1 MISVK
6 EVTDKLKSK
15 TEELEA
21 LEDKMMDVLEGTD
34 IDVGLSVLTK
44 IMCSQALENGIAKS
58 KILTAIDLT
67 YEIFETIL
75 EEQAKAS
82 TKH

>member
-1 MISVK
+1 MISIK

-15 TEELEA
+15 TDELEA
-21 LEDKMMDVLEGTD
+21 LEEKMMDVLEGTD

-44 IMCSQALENGIAKS
+44 IMCSQGLENGIAKE
-58 KILTAIDLT
+58 KLLAAIDLT
-67 YEIFETIL
+67 YTVFEAIL
-75 EEQAKAS
+75 EEQAKVS